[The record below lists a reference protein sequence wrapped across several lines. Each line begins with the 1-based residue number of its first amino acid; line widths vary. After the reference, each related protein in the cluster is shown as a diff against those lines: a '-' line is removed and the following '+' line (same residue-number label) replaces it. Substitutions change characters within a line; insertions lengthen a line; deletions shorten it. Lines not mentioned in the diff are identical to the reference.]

1 MTSTPTFERVLQE
14 ARMLPPPDQ
23 LRLSELLAQEARTT
37 DAEARREA
45 VRRAKGSMRGML
57 PTTEQFLAEKH
68 AELEREENLLPEPR
82 R

>member
-1 MTSTPTFERVLQE
+1 MTSTPTFEQVLQA
-14 ARMLPPPDQ
+14 ARMLPPPEQ

-37 DAEARREA
+37 CTDARREA

-68 AELEREENLLPEPR
+68 AELEREESMLPEPR
-82 R
+82 A